1 MSDDG
6 RVGELGPVADQRGFG
21 ILGDLGDLGFLSTI
35 Y

>member
-21 ILGDLGDLGFLSTI
+21 IWGELGISYYYLLYI
-35 Y
+35 